1 MKKFTT
7 LLLIAFFSTV
17 ALAQKKNKIKGSRKV
32 TTEQKQIR
40 DFKTI
45 EVADNIEVH
54 LEKGEKPFIKIEA
67 DDNLHDIITVD
78 LRDNT
83 LHLFTSK
90 EATRFRKL
98 MVKITYTSALKNII
112 STNEAEINAI
122 QAIITDSLNVKSLD
136 NSKVY
141 MNAVTEAFTLEADDK
156 SKIELNLKSQKA
168 KIVLSKDASLKT
180 LVSSTDLTC
189 DLYQKAEA
197 RVEGD
202 AVNAVIRLDH
212 NAKLTADKLLVK
224 NMAITTE
231 SYSTAMVN
239 AETSVIIEAADK
251 SEIQLFGNA
260 KIDLRKLT
268 DEAKLLKKIK

>member
-17 ALAQKKNKIKGSRKV
+17 ALAQKKDKIKGSRKV
-32 TTEQKQIR
+32 TTEQKQIG

-141 MNAVTEAFTLEADDK
+141 MNAVTEAFTLVADDK
-156 SKIELNLKSQKA
+156 SKTELNLKSQKA

-224 NMAITTE
+224 NMTITTE